1 MMGFNKEDA
10 SKKMNIINAFVNVLG
25 TFPGMYLVLKIYLIF
40 LIHLIFEQIERAG
53 RRKLLIWGGFVMA
66 FSHFSV
72 CLFVGLGKA

>member
-40 LIHLIFEQIERAG
+40 LIHLIFFNRLKELVEENY
-53 RRKLLIWGGFVMA
+53 
-66 FSHFSV
+66 
-72 CLFVGLGKA
+72 